1 MKTTLIN
8 VSKQILADRP
18 FLLALVAL
26 VFFSLVFCVYVTVN
40 LHPSELQV
48 VTHYSAFGT
57 TNFYRD
63 KWFYLAGFIVFGLMN
78 AVIYGALACK
88 IFVHKGRAL
97 AIPFAWLGAVMIV
110 VASAVVYQLLKIAA
124 LS

>member
-1 MKTTLIN
+1 MKTTVIN

-18 FLLALVAL
+18 FSVALIAL
-26 VFFSLVFCVYVTVN
+26 VFFSLAFSLYVTVN

-63 KWFYLAGFIVFGLMN
+63 KWFYLAGFIVFGLLN
-78 AVIYGALACK
+78 ALVYGALSCK

-97 AIPFAWLGAVMIV
+97 AIPFAWLGVVIVAVAGAFI
-110 VASAVVYQLLKIAA
+110 YQLLKIAA

>member
-1 MKTTLIN
+1 MKSTVIH
-8 VSKQILADRP
+8 VSKAILSDRP

-26 VFFSLVFCVYVTVN
+26 VLVSLIFCIYVTVN

-63 KWFYLAGFIVFGLMN
+63 KWFYLAGFVVFGLLN
-78 AVIYGALACK
+78 ALTYGALACK
-88 IFVHKGRAL
+88 IFVQKGRAL
-97 AIPFAWLGAVMIV
+97 AVPFAWLGVVIV
-110 VASAVVYQLLKIAA
+110 TVAAAIVYQLLKIAA

>member
-1 MKTTLIN
+1 MKTTVIN

-18 FLLALVAL
+18 FLLALIAL
-26 VFFSLVFCVYVTVN
+26 VFFSLAFCLYVTVS

-63 KWFYLAGFIVFGLMN
+63 KWFYLAGFIVFGFLNML
-78 AVIYGALACK
+78 IYG
-88 IFVHKGRAL
+88 AL
-97 AIPFAWLGAVMIV
+97 AIPFAWLGVVIIAV
-110 VASAVVYQLLKIAA
+110 AGAVIYQLLKIAA

>member
-1 MKTTLIN
+1 MKSSFTQLTKDIVSDRQFITALAAVVVTSLIF
-8 VSKQILADRP
+8 SIY
-18 FLLALVAL
+18 VAI
-26 VFFSLVFCVYVTVN
+26 N

-63 KWFYLAGFIVFGLMN
+63 KWFYLVGFIIFGIVNVL
-78 AVIYGALACK
+78 AYSALACK
-88 IFVHKGRAL
+88 IFLHKGREL
-97 AIPFAWLGAVMIV
+97 AVPFAWLGVLVAIV
-110 VASAVVYQLLKIAA
+110 ATSIVYQVLKVAA

>member
-1 MKTTLIN
+1 MKSTIIH
-8 VSKQILADRP
+8 VSKAILSDRP

-26 VFFSLVFCVYVTVN
+26 VLASLIFCIYATAN

-63 KWFYLAGFIVFGLMN
+63 KWYYLAGFVVFGLLN
-78 AVIYGALACK
+78 ALVYTALACK
-88 IFVHKGRAL
+88 IFVQKGRAL
-97 AIPFAWLGAVMIV
+97 AVPFAWLGVVIV
-110 VASAVVYQLLKIAA
+110 TVATAIVYQLLKIAA